1 MANTSMIEDNINTLL
16 DHIYDTKKNQEK
28 AKADFFKKIPSIC
41 ECPEIFCKCYDVC
54 LIKIIMYHKERDE
67 SQIKYDVIY
76 KALEIL
82 NVNNIELFKGKIH
95 KTEFKDRNAACFYVK
110 YKNIYSL
117 QKFSAEDVV
126 SKYLFP
132 YIYILINLK
141 KKEDEKQAIEEKT
154 KKIIN
159 ILVIDLKLDIE
170 SIISF
175 FEGMEVN
182 KCYPELCNTLIAE
195 TAKKIADIKKE
206 EEEEESRLEKE
217 ADKMRDI
224 LEKEAEEEAA
234 RLKKEAEKKLPSLKK
249 KKKQQDEQ
257 QKKQQDQA
265 EEAAR
270 LKKEAEKKL
279 PSLKKKKKQQ
289 DEQQKK
295 KKQQDQAEEAARRAA
310 EAARLKKEAARR
322 AAEEAASRAAEEAAS
337 RAAEEAAKQ
346 AKSKV
351 PMSVFTQEIC
361 DFSEDEGWYEKKEI
375 SDFSEDEGWY
385 ELHLKW
391 SNETIDHKLTCEEEI
406 SIREMKKKYGEKWE
420 NDGKDFDKFKRYL
433 LAFDNYKSV
442 TDKIKRDKC
451 VNCGRS
457 GKGVELTIDHI
468 LALYYGGAHI
478 PENIRIL
485 CKECNAKKGKK
496 VRVCDFE
503 KTVELVDERYSEML
517 LNNKI
522 DIKKMDLSVKENV
535 IKVLTVLRN
544 IYAFHCAAYKNYYNS
559 VNI

>member
-257 QKKQQDQA
+257 QKQPD
-265 EEAAR
+265 
-270 LKKEAEKKL
+270 L
-279 PSLKKKKKQQ
+279 KKKQQ

-295 KKQQDQAEEAARRAA
+295 QQVEQQKKQQVEQQ
-310 EAARLKKEAARR
+310 KKQQN
-322 AAEEAASRAAEEAAS
+322 
-337 RAAEEAAKQ
+337 KQ
-346 AKSKV
+346 NRKC
-351 PMSVFTQEIC
+351 QC
-361 DFSEDEGWYEKKEI
+361 LFSHKKYVI
-375 SDFSEDEGWY
+375 LVRMKDG
-385 ELHLKW
+385 
-391 SNETIDHKLTCEEEI
+391 
-406 SIREMKKKYGEKWE
+406 MKKKKYLILVRMK
-420 NDGKDFDKFKRYL
+420 DGM
-433 LAFDNYKSV
+433 SC
-442 TDKIKRDKC
+442 I
-451 VNCGRS
+451 
-457 GKGVELTIDHI
+457 
-468 LALYYGGAHI
+468 
-478 PENIRIL
+478 
-485 CKECNAKKGKK
+485 
-496 VRVCDFE
+496 
-503 KTVELVDERYSEML
+503 
-517 LNNKI
+517 
-522 DIKKMDLSVKENV
+522 
-535 IKVLTVLRN
+535 
-544 IYAFHCAAYKNYYNS
+544 
-559 VNI
+559 